1 MKLWLADTEE
11 AVDVADGSDQRTKL
25 SHLTSDRPRAPSR
38 RPPSNY
44 QPTTS
49 TTASVDTV
57 SDWPLSVCLSVSGWL
72 TTLLQCFDT
81 VGWVI
86 RPIKTV
92 GRITYVVLVQ
102 TLNHAQSINQCLSVT
117 VSACSTRTS
126 SESFIH
132 LHSTH
137 NGVSLHAEFLADRT
151 NSRAYATV
159 LHLSVDCCRR
169 LYGMYS
175 G

>member
-49 TTASVDTV
+49 TAASVDTV
-57 SDWPLSVCLSVSGWL
+57 SDWPLSVCLSVAPPWHCWL
-72 TTLLQCFDT
+72 GRQTCKNSRPYNLYC
-81 VGWVI
+81 VGADVK
-86 RPIKTV
+86 PC
-92 GRITYVVLVQ
+92 
-102 TLNHAQSINQCLSVT
+102 SINQSLSVCLSVT
-117 VSACSTRTS
+117 MSACSTTTS

-132 LHSTH
+132 MHGTH
-137 NGVSLHAEFLADRT
+137 NGASLRGEFLADRT
-151 NSRAYATV
+151 ANGFPYAIV
-159 LHLSVDCCRR
+159 LRPSVDC
-169 LYGMYS
+169 LYGMYC